1 MLGSLYTGVSGL
13 KANAMA
19 MSIIGDNIANV
30 NTVAFKSG
38 SALFSTMLS
47 QSLEG
52 YNESEIGRG
61 VKFAGSSPL
70 WKQGSLENTASG
82 TDLAVTGRGFFMV
95 QDKSGANYYTRAG
108 QFHFDREGNLVTPDS
123 LAVQGYE
130 IALDGTTGAITNI
143 NIPDESTTPPN
154 ATTLFSIDLNL
165 DAGAETG
172 DEYTTTITTYDSL
185 GNAIP
190 LTITF
195 TKTAIANQWDWA
207 ADTSATGAV
216 VTAGTGTITFN
227 DDGTLPNGTDP
238 PITLT
243 FTNGAA
249 DQSITWDLYDG
260 APGPTNGDVTGYASP
275 STTTFQTQD
284 GYTSGTLK
292 GIVVDDDGIINGS
305 YSNGQIVP
313 LFQIA
318 LADFPSYWGLAKMEN
333 NLYAQTFASGQAMIG
348 AAGSGKMGG
357 ISSNALETSN
367 VDLTSEFV
375 KMITTQRA
383 YQANS
388 RVITTSDEIL
398 SELINMKR

>member
-165 DAGAETG
+165 DAGAETA

-348 AAGSGKMGG
+348 TAGSGKMGG